1 MSTDLSEEQRLMRQ
15 SCRDFV
21 DKTIIP
27 FIRGNWQREWVMT
40 PQDRL
45 PPEILQ
51 GAEKVGIR
59 TLGVPEEFGGI
70 ELDRASEVQTFA
82 LIAEEIA
89 RGDSGLADKLVQN
102 WKVSVLLRNLAPR
115 HLQEKWFK
123 RLTSDPQFLLAHCL
137 TEPRGASDRWLPYNV
152 PEAAMNTRAVKKNG
166 EWVINGRKQF
176 ISNGYDAGLFVVY
189 ANTNPQVGMLQGTSS
204 FLVPR
209 ETPGLTIARCNET
222 VGCRFMNN
230 GELVFEDMRVPA
242 DHLLVE
248 GDALGKAAV
257 YFRPG
262 KIIQA
267 AKNLGVGVRAFEVTS
282 DYVQNYVQGGR
293 ILIKHQAVAL
303 RLADMATRIEAVRA
317 LLARASRA
325 VDDNAP
331 DADTLCNMAKVFAS
345 EEILKVAQHAL
356 ELHGGNGV
364 MLDFGVEKDLPR
376 RRDLSAHGRHRRYLA
391 LQDREIDVPAHGGE
405 IRRAGRLIRLRQ
417 AEAGEH
423 DREADELLDARSFA
437 KGQEPD
443 QKRERWYK
451 RRIYRGPSSP
461 EQDDGAGKKEGRG
474 GAGKYPL
481 HQCLQQI
488 LKKSGGEKIIVGEVQ
503 YGQANERQHTGNRR
517 GLHGRQPPQPQQHA
531 KHRKGASGGDEQQ
544 IADEPLRA
552 HGAQRLR
559 SNHPKTNQDNRR
571 TGEAA
576 RRENFLDDEPR
587 QNEAYDGGTRGL
599 NDAAMA
605 KRHVHV
611 ARIAPQCEREPAAQ
625 RQRNTTSPAQ
635 AAEIGKAAG
644 RHDGKKRE
652 AGPDEAMQCQRQ
664 RRHADQY
671 AVPRGDKAK
680 GPE

>member
-1 MSTDLSEEQRLMRQ
+1 MAGLVPAIHVFTLCAYEDVDARHIGERSDAVLRTAMAGHDETEVASMSIDLSEERRLMRQ

-21 DKTIIP
+21 DDVIIP
-27 FIRGNWQREWVMT
+27 FIRGSWQREWLMT
-40 PQDRL
+40 PEDRL
-45 PPEILQ
+45 PPEILE

-123 RLTSDPQFLLAHCL
+123 RLMADPRFLLAHCL

-152 PEAAMNTRAVKKNG
+152 PEAAMQTRAVKQNG
-166 EWVINGRKQF
+166 EWAINGRKQF

-189 ANTNPQVGMLQGTSS
+189 ANTNPQVGMMQGTSS

-209 ETPGLTIARCNET
+209 DTPGLTIARCNET

-230 GELVFEDMRVPA
+230 GELVFEDMRLPA

-248 GDALGKAAV
+248 GDALGKAAI

-267 AKNLGVGVRAFEVTS
+267 AKNLGVGVRAFELAA

-325 VDDNAP
+325 VDDDAP

-364 MLDFGVEKDLPR
+364 MLDFGVEKIF
-376 RRDLSAHGRHRRYLA
+376 RDAAIFLHM
-391 LQDREIDVPAHGGE
+391 
-405 IRRAGRLIRLRQ
+405 
-417 AEAGEH
+417 
-423 DREADELLDARSFA
+423 DATVDISRFKIVKSMFP
-437 KGQEPD
+437 QT
-443 QKRERWYK
+443 
-451 RRIYRGPSSP
+451 
-461 EQDDGAGKKEGRG
+461 
-474 GAGKYPL
+474 AGKY
-481 HQCLQQI
+481 
-488 LKKSGGEKIIVGEVQ
+488 
-503 YGQANERQHTGNRR
+503 
-517 GLHGRQPPQPQQHA
+517 
-531 KHRKGASGGDEQQ
+531 
-544 IADEPLRA
+544 
-552 HGAQRLR
+552 
-559 SNHPKTNQDNRR
+559 
-571 TGEAA
+571 
-576 RRENFLDDEPR
+576 
-587 QNEAYDGGTRGL
+587 
-599 NDAAMA
+599 
-605 KRHVHV
+605 
-611 ARIAPQCEREPAAQ
+611 
-625 RQRNTTSPAQ
+625 
-635 AAEIGKAAG
+635 
-644 RHDGKKRE
+644 
-652 AGPDEAMQCQRQ
+652 AGPE
-664 RRHADQY
+664 
-671 AVPRGDKAK
+671 
-680 GPE
+680 